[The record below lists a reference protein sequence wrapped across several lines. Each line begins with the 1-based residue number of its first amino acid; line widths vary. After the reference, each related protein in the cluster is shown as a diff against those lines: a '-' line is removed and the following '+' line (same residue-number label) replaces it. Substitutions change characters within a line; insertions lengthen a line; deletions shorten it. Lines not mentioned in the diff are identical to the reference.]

1 MSVEKKA
8 HAASG
13 WVMLFVVL
21 GGFIVSTLTFIQS
34 IIWLAESDELGMTPP
49 ALALPLLFVSIIAW
63 CVLPVLANG
72 FFTIQPG
79 QARVC
84 VLFGSYKGTVRDE
97 GLRWANPFYSRNL
110 GMPSS
115 TDSGLSEISE
125 GGINLTIKGKRRD
138 RTHGSKIS
146 VRARTYNGERIK
158 VNDRMGN
165 PIEIATVV
173 VWRVVDTAK
182 AVFDVD
188 DYESFV
194 YMVTETALR
203 HVASAYA
210 YDHMEDDDANASAIT
225 LRTNI
230 EEVSESLKTEL
241 DRKLAVAGVE
251 VDDARLTHL
260 AYAPEIAQAM
270 LRRQQAEA
278 IIAARKKIVE
288 GAVGMVDMA
297 VEMLAEGGN
306 IDLDD
311 ERKATMATNLMVVLC
326 GESEAQ
332 PVLNTGTL
340 YN

>member
-13 WVMLFVVL
+13 WLMVGVVVIGYL
-21 GGFIVSTLTFIQS
+21 LSIGMMILSIVSLASTDGERGLLWLVISCLLLT
-34 IIWLAESDELGMTPP
+34 AT
-49 ALALPLLFVSIIAW
+49 IIAN
-63 CVLPVLANG
+63 CG
-72 FFTIQPG
+72 FFTLQPG

-84 VLFGSYKGTVRDE
+84 VLFGKYVGTVRDE
-97 GLRWANPFYSRNL
+97 GLRWANPFYTRNL
-110 GMPSS
+110 GM
-115 TDSGLSEISE
+115 TNESE
-125 GGINLTIKGKRRD
+125 GSSLKAGEKGVEVSLSGHK
-138 RTHGSKIS
+138 HGSKIS
-146 VRARTYNGERIK
+146 TRARTYNGERIK
-158 VNDRMGN
+158 VNDKMGN

-194 YMVTETALR
+194 YTVTETALR
-203 HVASAYA
+203 HVASVYA
-210 YDHMEDDDANASAIT
+210 YDHMEDDDANSNTIT

-230 EEVSESLKTEL
+230 EEVSHALMEEL
-241 DRKLAVAGVE
+241 DRRLEMAGIDVI
-251 VDDARLTHL
+251 DSRLTHL

-288 GAVGMVDMA
+288 GAVGMVEMA
-297 VEMLAEGGN
+297 VDQLSQGGN
-306 IDLDD
+306 IELDD
-311 ERKATMATNLMVVLC
+311 ERKAAMATNLMVVLC

-332 PVLNTGTL
+332 SVVNTGTL
-340 YN
+340 YH